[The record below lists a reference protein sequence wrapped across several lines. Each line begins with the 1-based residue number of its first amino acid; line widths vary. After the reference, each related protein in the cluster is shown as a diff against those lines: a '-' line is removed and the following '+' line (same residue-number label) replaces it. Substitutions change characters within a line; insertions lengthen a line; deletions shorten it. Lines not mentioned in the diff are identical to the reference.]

1 VAVFLLDA
9 PVTDASLKAQLDHAM
24 ARARRHEAAPVA
36 PAKPA
41 PADKAR

>member
-1 VAVFLLDA
+1 
-9 PVTDASLKAQLDHAM
+9 M